1 MVEWRN
7 PVKKLLGI
15 VMYLFIQFLLVT
27 LVIYSW
33 QFGPVAFT
41 LMIIFG
47 IIFNLL
53 MVLAYEE
60 YRRIQYGKNMV

>member
-1 MVEWRN
+1 
-7 PVKKLLGI
+7 
-15 VMYLFIQFLLVT
+15 MYLFIQFLLVT

-41 LMIIFG
+41 LIIIFD

-60 YRRIQYGKNMV
+60 YRRIQYDSKDMV